1 MLERMEPPQTDPVT
15 GAEAPLDVLVV
26 GAGPTGLALAAQL
39 RAHGAGV
46 RVVDRQAD
54 RVHESRALA
63 IQPRTLEV
71 LSGLGISRTL
81 LERGNQAVQMRLH
94 LGTRTVRA
102 GLFDIGIQDTAYP
115 FLLFL
120 SQAETERVL
129 LDHLAA
135 AGVAVERRV
144 ELAAFTAGQHQVTCT
159 LRHHDGRTEQAS
171 AHYLVGC
178 DGARSTVRDLAGIG
192 FAGGSYPQTF
202 VLADLE
208 ADGDVQR
215 DTVHV
220 YVCEAGMLFLF
231 PLGSPATWRL
241 LGMAPDGGAAAAS
254 PGAGGA
260 GIRRRAVDP
269 SLRDV
274 QALADRFTGGSVS
287 LRDPVWLTTFQLQH
301 RQAAHYRAG
310 RVFLAGDAAHVH
322 SPAGAQG
329 MNTGIQDA
337 WNLGWKLALVAR
349 GLAAE
354 ALLDSYH
361 AERWPVGRFVLRF
374 TDRAFTLATSSGPL
388 ARVVRTRVA
397 PSLAPLAAR
406 FGPGR
411 ALGFRAISQLGVR
424 YRGSPAV
431 QEGRPSPH
439 GGPRAGDRLP
449 DGPLAHDGRPRWLH
463 ESLGGPGF
471 HLLLC
476 GPAEAWDGTGLQ
488 ALGGR
493 WGGLVGVHRLA
504 PKAGPGV
511 LHDDG
516 TLLRRLGVA
525 GTAQYLVRP
534 DGHVGYR
541 AAGTDLDG
549 LQAYLEHWLPG
560 AAALTRAP

>member
-1 MLERMEPPQTDPVT
+1 
-15 GAEAPLDVLVV
+15 
-26 GAGPTGLALAAQL
+26 
-39 RAHGAGV
+39 
-46 RVVDRQAD
+46 
-54 RVHESRALA
+54 
-63 IQPRTLEV
+63 
-71 LSGLGISRTL
+71 
-81 LERGNQAVQMRLH
+81 
-94 LGTRTVRA
+94 
-102 GLFDIGIQDTAYP
+102 
-115 FLLFL
+115 
-120 SQAETERVL
+120 
-129 LDHLAA
+129 
-135 AGVAVERRV
+135 
-144 ELAAFTAGQHQVTCT
+144 
-159 LRHHDGRTEQAS
+159 
-171 AHYLVGC
+171 
-178 DGARSTVRDLAGIG
+178 
-192 FAGGSYPQTF
+192 
-202 VLADLE
+202 
-208 ADGDVQR
+208 
-215 DTVHV
+215 
-220 YVCEAGMLFLF
+220 
-231 PLGSPATWRL
+231 
-241 LGMAPDGGAAAAS
+241 
-254 PGAGGA
+254 
-260 GIRRRAVDP
+260 
-269 SLRDV
+269 
-274 QALADRFTGGSVS
+274 
-287 LRDPVWLTTFQLQH
+287 
-301 RQAAHYRAG
+301 
-310 RVFLAGDAAHVH
+310 
-322 SPAGAQG
+322 

-424 YRGSPAV
+424 YRGSSAV

-449 DGPLAHDGRPRWLH
+449 DGPLARDGRPRWLH

-476 GPAEAWDGTGLQ
+476 GPAEAWDGAGLQ
-488 ALGGR
+488 ALGSR

-504 PKAGPGV
+504 PRAGPGV

-534 DGHVGYR
+534 DGHIGYR

>member
-120 SQAETERVL
+120 SQAETERV
-129 LDHLAA
+129 
-135 AGVAVERRV
+135 V
-144 ELAAFTAGQHQVTCT
+144 LAAFTAGQHQVTCT

-171 AHYLVGC
+171 ARYLVGC

-220 YVCEAGMLFLF
+220 YVREAGMLFLF

-241 LGMAPDGGAAAAS
+241 LGMAPDGGAAA
-254 PGAGGA
+254 
-260 GIRRRAVDP
+260 
-269 SLRDV
+269 
-274 QALADRFTGGSVS
+274 
-287 LRDPVWLTTFQLQH
+287 
-301 RQAAHYRAG
+301 
-310 RVFLAGDAAHVH
+310 
-322 SPAGAQG
+322 
-329 MNTGIQDA
+329 
-337 WNLGWKLALVAR
+337 
-349 GLAAE
+349 
-354 ALLDSYH
+354 
-361 AERWPVGRFVLRF
+361 
-374 TDRAFTLATSSGPL
+374 
-388 ARVVRTRVA
+388 VR
-397 PSLAPLAAR
+397 P
-406 FGPGR
+406 GPG
-411 ALGFRAISQLGVR
+411 
-424 YRGSPAV
+424 
-431 QEGRPSPH
+431 
-439 GGPRAGDRLP
+439 GD
-449 DGPLAHDGRPRWLH
+449 G
-463 ESLGGPGF
+463 
-471 HLLLC
+471 
-476 GPAEAWDGTGLQ
+476 
-488 ALGGR
+488 
-493 WGGLVGVHRLA
+493 
-504 PKAGPGV
+504 
-511 LHDDG
+511 
-516 TLLRRLGVA
+516 
-525 GTAQYLVRP
+525 
-534 DGHVGYR
+534 
-541 AAGTDLDG
+541 
-549 LQAYLEHWLPG
+549 
-560 AAALTRAP
+560 